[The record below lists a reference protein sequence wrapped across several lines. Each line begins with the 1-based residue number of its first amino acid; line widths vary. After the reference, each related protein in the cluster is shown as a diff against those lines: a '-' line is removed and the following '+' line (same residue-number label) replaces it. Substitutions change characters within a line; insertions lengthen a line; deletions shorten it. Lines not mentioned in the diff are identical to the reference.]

1 MQRLAVFSRLSVRLY
16 ALTAL
21 FGLGL
26 LAVMGYA
33 LHAQWQGLRD
43 QRVAELT
50 TSSEALAKLADFN
63 RAMVAAGKM
72 TEEAAKAQSAAQIAS
87 MVHGK
92 GDYFFVLDTKGVTV
106 GHPNPKNVG
115 VDFSKQ
121 VDSHGFAWIP
131 DVMPRAIRDGV
142 AEVEYYYPRVGE
154 TTPTLKL
161 GVYRYYEP
169 WHWMI
174 GTGMYLDDLDAEFQ
188 ASAMRLGGVALA
200 VLALLIG
207 CATLVIR
214 SITRPT
220 RALSASMRDLASGN
234 MQAVVPTGGSLAETR
249 AMAETVQVF
258 KDAAVEKARLAQDAD
273 GQRKMAEAQHARH
286 EAERDAAAASQ
297 KSVVDAVAGGL
308 AQLSAGNLTVR
319 LPTAFAA
326 EYEQLREDFN
336 AATTQLQTAMGVITA
351 NTATI
356 RSGTAEI
363 TQAADDLSRRT
374 EQQAASLEQTA
385 AALDEITATV
395 RKTADGA
402 EKARSVVST
411 AKADAEHSG
420 KVVRDAVT
428 AMSAIETSAR
438 QISQII
444 GVIDEIA
451 FQTNLLAL
459 NAGVEAARAGDAG
472 RGFAVV
478 ASEVRALAQRSA
490 ESAREIKS
498 LISTSSQQVDRGVE
512 LVAETGRSLER
523 IVSQVGQIDGVVTE
537 IAASAHEQAAGLA
550 EVNTAINQM
559 DQVTQQNAAMVEQS
573 TAASHSLAQD
583 TEALAQLTG
592 RFQLG
597 QAAEAAP
604 ARPAPQRRAE
614 RPAPSRPAAVTM
626 KTGRGGAAVKRVSDV
641 DPDGWEE
648 F

>member
-1 MQRLAVFSRLSVRLY
+1 MRRFPMLSRLSVRLY
-16 ALTAL
+16 GLTAL
-21 FGLGL
+21 FGVGL
-26 LAVMGYA
+26 LALMGFG
-33 LHAQWQGLRD
+33 LHAQWESLLA
-43 QRVAELT
+43 QRVNELT
-50 TSSEALAKLADFN
+50 TSSEALAKLADYK
-63 RAMVAAGKM
+63 RAMVTSGKM
-72 TEEAAKAQSAAQIAS
+72 TEEAARSEAAAEIAS

-92 GDYFFVLDTKGVTV
+92 GDYYFVLDTKGITL
-106 GHPNPKNVG
+106 GHPNPKVIG
-115 VDFSKQ
+115 VDFTKQ

-131 DVMPRAIRDGV
+131 DVLPRAVRDGV
-142 AEVEYYYPRVGE
+142 AQVEYYFPRAGE
-154 TTPTLKL
+154 TEPGLKL
-161 GVYRYYEP
+161 GIYRYYEP
-169 WHWMI
+169 WHWVI
-174 GTGMYLDDLDAEFQ
+174 GTGMYLDDLHAEFQ
-188 ASAMRLGGVALA
+188 ASALRLGGVALT
-200 VLALLIG
+200 VLVLLVG
-207 CATLVIR
+207 AATFVIR
-214 SITRPT
+214 SITGPT
-220 RALSASMRDLASGN
+220 RALSAAMRNLADGN
-234 MQAVVPTGGSLAETR
+234 MDASVPTGGSLAETR
-249 AMAETVQVF
+249 AMAATVQVF
-258 KDAAVEKARLAQDAD
+258 KDAAIDKARLAADAQAQ
-273 GQRKMAEAQHARH
+273 GKAAEAQHARH

-308 AQLSAGNLTVR
+308 AQLSGGNLTVR
-319 LPTAFAA
+319 LPDAFAP

-374 EQQAASLEQTA
+374 EQQAASLEETA

-395 RKTADGA
+395 RKTAEGA
-402 EKARSVVST
+402 EKARDVVST

-420 KVVRDAVT
+420 KVVREAVT

-478 ASEVRALAQRSA
+478 ASEVRSLAQRSA

-498 LISTSSQQVDRGVE
+498 LISTSSRQVDRGVE
-512 LVAETGRSLER
+512 LVGETGRSLER
-523 IVSQVGQIDGVVTE
+523 IMSQVGQIDGVVTE

-573 TAASHSLAQD
+573 TAASHSLAHD

-597 QAAEAAP
+597 QAPAP
-604 ARPAPQRRAE
+604 APTARPARRAAQ
-614 RPAPSRPAAVTM
+614 PARAVAPKAA
-626 KTGRGGAAVKRVSDV
+626 RGGAAVKRVADV
-641 DPDGWEE
+641 SPDGWEE